1 MILQEKVTIPCTKS
15 GEGGGGYRTM
25 GGGGGGVQD
34 TEKYGSSSS
43 GKQLKESEC
52 CGKRLQHEGLAE
64 FGLDVSFVHHR
75 VFLFLFID

>member
-15 GEGGGGYRTM
+15 GEGGTGLWGYRTLKNT
-25 GGGGGGVQD
+25 V
-34 TEKYGSSSS
+34 SSST
-43 GKQLKESEC
+43 KQRKESEC

-64 FGLDVSFVHHR
+64 FGLSDRLDVSFVHHC